1 MVREELISSAISFLQ
16 DPSVAQ
22 APLEKKVAF
31 LQAKNLTQ
39 EEIDVSLARAGQP
52 PASPAAQTYPYPP
65 PPQQGSYGGGYQGY
79 WPPSPP
85 PELPKRDWRDW
96 FIMATVMGGV
106 GYGIYFTAKPQ
117 FTFNRYIIPLIKPPT
132 PPQLEQDKSD
142 IDKSFEKAFDL
153 LEQLNTDTT
162 ALKAAEES
170 RTSRLDSALGELES
184 VLASLKEADRRR
196 EDDSRRNADEIRNLR
211 DLIPK
216 AIEGQKDAT
225 DTRLKELG
233 TELKSLRTLVGNR
246 MGSSSAPSPTNG
258 PGHRAIPSSGS
269 GIGYT
274 PSSTAQAVQPT
285 PNAASN
291 DAPAVVSPNSNL
303 NSTASPAE
311 NVGSVPANAPN
322 SIPPVSNTTAAS
334 SVSSRFGSGRAAA
347 IPAWQLA
354 AAKKSAEATN
364 GDKKDTS
371 SSGTMAETGST

>member
-1 MVREELISSAISFLQ
+1 MVREELITSAISFLQ

-22 APLEKKVAF
+22 APIDKKIAF

-39 EEIDVSLARAGQP
+39 EEIDVSLARVGQP
-52 PASPAAQTYPYPP
+52 PASPGAQAYPYQPP
-65 PPQQGSYGGGYQGY
+65 LQQGPYGGGYHGY
-79 WPPSPP
+79 WPPPPP

-106 GYGIYFTAKPQ
+106 GYGIYFTAK
-117 FTFNRYIIPLIKPPT
+117 RYIIPLIKPPT
-132 PPQLEQDKSD
+132 PPQLEQDKTD

-170 RTSRLDSALGELES
+170 RTTRLDSALGELES
-184 VLASLKEADRRR
+184 VLTSLKEADRKR
-196 EDDSRRNADEIRNLR
+196 EDESRRNADEIRSLR

-246 MGSSSAPSPTNG
+246 MGSTMAPTPSNG
-258 PGHRAIPSSGS
+258 LGHRATPSSGS
-269 GIGYT
+269 GTGYT
-274 PSSTAQAVQPT
+274 PSPPAQAVQPIQH
-285 PNAASN
+285 NASTE
-291 DAPAVVSPNSNL
+291 APTVNSPTTNMS
-303 NSTASPAE
+303 STVTPAE
-311 NVGSVPANAPN
+311 NTGGVAAAAPA
-322 SIPPVSNTTAAS
+322 SNTPAAS
-334 SVSSRFGSGRAAA
+334 SGSSRFGSGRAAA

-354 AAKKSAEATN
+354 AAKKSAEALN

-371 SSGTMAETGST
+371 SSGTVTEAEASST

>member
-1 MVREELISSAISFLQ
+1 MVREELITSAISFLQ

-39 EEIDVSLARAGQP
+39 EEIDVSLARVGQP
-52 PASPAAQTYPYPP
+52 PASPGAQAYPYQP
-65 PPQQGSYGGGYQGY
+65 PPQQGPYGGAYQGY
-79 WPPSPP
+79 WPPPPP

-106 GYGIYFTAKPQ
+106 GYGIYFTAK
-117 FTFNRYIIPLIKPPT
+117 RYIIPLIKPPT
-132 PPQLEQDKSD
+132 PPQLEQDKTD

-170 RTSRLDSALGELES
+170 RTTRLDSALAELES
-184 VLASLKEADRRR
+184 VLSLLKEADRKR

-246 MGSSSAPSPTNG
+246 MGGNAAPAPANG
-258 PGHRAIPSSGS
+258 LGHRATPSSGS

-274 PSSTAQAVQPT
+274 PSSPAQAVQPAHNNT
-285 PNAASN
+285 ST
-291 DAPAVVSPNSNL
+291 DAPAVHPPPTNL
-303 NSTASPAE
+303 SSTAIPAD
-311 NVGSVPANAPN
+311 NPGGVPATAPA
-322 SIPPVSNTTAAS
+322 STTPAAS
-334 SVSSRFGSGRAAA
+334 SGSSRFGSGRAAA

-354 AAKKSAEATN
+354 AAKKSAEALN

-371 SSGTMAETGST
+371 SSGSAIEAEASST